1 MTDTKLSK
9 LILNVLTKEQ
19 YDSANKNEEELYLTP
34 DTTESE
40 VWTFTLTDGTS
51 VTKNVMVVQ

>member
-1 MTDTKLSK
+1 MFSQ
-9 LILNVLTKEQ
+9 EQ
-19 YDSANKNEEELYLTP
+19 YASATKNEEELYLTP
-34 DTTESE
+34 DTTGSE